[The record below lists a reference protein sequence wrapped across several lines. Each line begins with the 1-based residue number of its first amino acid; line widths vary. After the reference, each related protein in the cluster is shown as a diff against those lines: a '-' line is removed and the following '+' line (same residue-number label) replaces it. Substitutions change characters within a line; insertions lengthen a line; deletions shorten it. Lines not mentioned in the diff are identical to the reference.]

1 MATQDFQDRHYEQM
15 REAGLLPPP
24 TQPLGSEVQYS
35 HNINREAY
43 YAEHGTVGAVPCQ
56 RSRVATRTQSRC
68 SSTLVVSR
76 STCNRTPGP
85 SVTTCST

>member
-43 YAEHGTVGAVPCQ
+43 YAEHGTVGAVP
-56 RSRVATRTQSRC
+56 
-68 SSTLVVSR
+68 SSAPAPKEQGRNTDAKPVQLNFGR
-76 STCNRTPGP
+76 EQKYL
-85 SVTTCST
+85 

>member
-43 YAEHGTVGAVPCQ
+43 YAEHGTVGAVPSAPAPKE
-56 RSRVATRTQSRC
+56 RNGTEKATRQTQ
-68 SSTLVVSR
+68 L
-76 STCNRTPGP
+76 NFGP
-85 SVTTCST
+85 EQYL